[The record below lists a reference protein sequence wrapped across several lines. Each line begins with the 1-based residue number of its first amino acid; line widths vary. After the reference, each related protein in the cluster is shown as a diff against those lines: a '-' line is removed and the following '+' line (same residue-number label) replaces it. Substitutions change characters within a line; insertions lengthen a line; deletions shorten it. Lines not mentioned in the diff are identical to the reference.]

1 MSAKLLDLTSLDQ
14 LTEVLTQS
22 NQKPQLIFKHSNAC
36 PISSMAY
43 NELHKYLDG
52 SPSDNVDYHLIV
64 VQLAR
69 PVSNEVAARL
79 NITHESPQ
87 AILVRDG
94 KAYWHKSHYDI
105 TKSSLTNAISNN

>member
-1 MSAKLLDLTSLDQ
+1 MAARLLDLTSVDQ
-14 LTEVLTQS
+14 LSEVLTQS
-22 NQKPQLIFKHSNAC
+22 NQKTQLIFKHSNAC

-43 NELHKYLDG
+43 NELHKYLNDA
-52 SPSDNVDYHLIV
+52 PSDNVDYHLVV

-79 NITHESPQ
+79 NVVHESPQ

-94 KAYWHKSHYDI
+94 KALWHKSHYDI
-105 TKSSLTNAISNN
+105 TKSSLANAVSNN